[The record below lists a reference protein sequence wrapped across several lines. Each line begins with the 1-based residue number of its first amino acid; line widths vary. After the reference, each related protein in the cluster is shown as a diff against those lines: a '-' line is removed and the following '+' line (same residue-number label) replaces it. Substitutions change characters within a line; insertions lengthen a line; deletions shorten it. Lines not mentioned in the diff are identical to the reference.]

1 MPLRTQHSA
10 AQNAGKRLEQELNM
24 AVSRLRQLGGAVVV
38 EELPGAIGDNSPFAD
53 EVDDIQATASR
64 DIGLATRELVVER
77 VNRLSAA
84 LHRLHDGEY
93 GMCVECGAPVS
104 AARTT
109 RHARGPDLRPLPRR
123 HRASRSP
130 VSSKYPEGVRP
141 QRRRRDE
148 RRAPCLSAPVVP
160 PHRRTSRCEFAAT
173 FLRGAMT
180 GAVVMGAHP
189 LNSGAVLSPT
199 LCR

>member
-1 MPLRTQHSA
+1 
-10 AQNAGKRLEQELNM
+10 M

-104 AARTT
+104 AARLHAMPEAQTCVRCQDAIERLGRQLAQST
-109 RHARGPDLRPLPRR
+109 RRVVALSEDGGMSAAPHA
-123 HRASRSP
+123 S
-130 VSSKYPEGVRP
+130 
-141 QRRRRDE
+141 
-148 RRAPCLSAPVVP
+148 VP
-160 PHRRTSRCEFAAT
+160 PSFLHIEEHRDASS
-173 FLRGAMT
+173 LRLFSEG
-180 GAVVMGAHP
+180 
-189 LNSGAVLSPT
+189 
-199 LCR
+199 R